1 MRKARSIDLVRRV
14 HAFRIECSGR
24 ILDQRDV
31 VAKLHAEASGGF
43 DAGVR
48 YKTDQDDFLDSPL
61 CELGVEISIG
71 EAALSPVLQHD
82 DVASAGAKFGMKL
95 STPTSG
101 GEALALV
108 RANRGWVH
116 MFPANVVAFAPA
128 VVRYD
133 NDLDARRLDRGNQL
147 AHVVVETDRFGR
159 LPRRLVELPR
169 SLMKSL

>member
-1 MRKARSIDLVRRV
+1 MRKARSIDLMRRV

-31 VAKLHAEASGGF
+31 VAKLHAETSGGF
-43 DAGVR
+43 DADVR

-61 CELGVEISIG
+61 CELGVEISIN
-71 EAALSPVLQHD
+71 ETALSPVLQHN

-108 RANRGWVH
+108 RSNLGWVH

-128 VVRYD
+128 VDRKSTRLNSSHVRI
-133 NDLDARRLDRGNQL
+133 
-147 AHVVVETDRFGR
+147 
-159 LPRRLVELPR
+159 
-169 SLMKSL
+169 S

>member
-14 HAFRIECSGR
+14 HAFCIECSGR

-101 GEALALV
+101 GEALALI
-108 RANRGWVH
+108 RSNIGCYILILRYELDFWL
-116 MFPANVVAFAPA
+116 A
-128 VVRYD
+128 VIRYY
-133 NDLDARRLDRGNQL
+133 
-147 AHVVVETDRFGR
+147 
-159 LPRRLVELPR
+159 
-169 SLMKSL
+169 